1 MSKGYNTTAPHT
13 LKEQAV
19 KIMAE
24 RCHKGVRMAQIM
36 PSLTWLDVKVFKE
49 SGVYDTRTDF
59 FAYEWDEGKRGE
71 RKDVF
76 WNICP
81 ERYYDI
87 FQQSYL
93 THFDYS
99 DKDITGND
107 ESTKYRLKK
116 SGSHRPIVKFDLG
129 FYDLCACYYR
139 FPIWF
144 TAEHWHRFTRDADIL
159 FTFDLDKN
167 GRVASKDNFST
178 LIKNHFSDIVCPKKD
193 PLVMFELWENHNEEK
208 LKNKV
213 NSIIN
218 CMRTKG
224 LFTDKVCVYQ
234 DCGSVMGVFHC
245 KKIRNFFNKTI

>member
-13 LKEQAV
+13 LKEQAL

-99 DKDITGND
+99 DKDI
-107 ESTKYRLKK
+107 KK
-116 SGSHRPIVKFDLG
+116 SGSHRPIVKFDWG
-129 FYDLCACYYR
+129 FTTFVLVIIVFQFGLLLNIGIDLHETQIFCLR
-139 FPIWF
+139 LIWIK
-144 TAEHWHRFTRDADIL
+144 TAGLQAR
-159 FTFDLDKN
+159 
-167 GRVASKDNFST
+167 
-178 LIKNHFSDIVCPKKD
+178 
-193 PLVMFELWENHNEEK
+193 
-208 LKNKV
+208 
-213 NSIIN
+213 IIFQ
-218 CMRTKG
+218 R
-224 LFTDKVCVYQ
+224 
-234 DCGSVMGVFHC
+234 
-245 KKIRNFFNKTI
+245 